1 MAKRPTPK
9 LNAGE
14 LWEYALSTLSRR
26 ALSTDELR
34 QRLARRAENTADIPD
49 ILHRLQDSRYLD
61 DSRFA
66 ESFAQSRLDSQ
77 GHGRQRVLRDLRTRR
92 VAPPVAEQVVKTIY
106 DGTDEVT
113 LIEEYLARKYRNRS
127 LPALLQDPLQLAS
140 AYRKL
145 RYAGFSSSTSIRVLK
160 RYSAQADELE
170 SCEEGEEA

>member
-1 MAKRPTPK
+1 MARRPTPK
-9 LNAGE
+9 LNAAE

-26 ALSTDELR
+26 AVSTAELR
-34 QRLARRAENTADIPD
+34 QRLAKRAENSADIPD

-66 ESFAQSRLDSQ
+66 EAFAQSRLDSQ

-92 VAPPVAEQVVKTIY
+92 VAAPLAEQVVKTVY
-106 DGTDEVT
+106 DGTDEVG
-113 LIEEYLARKYRNRS
+113 LIEDYLARKYRNRS

-145 RYAGFSSSTSIRVLK
+145 RYAGFSSSQSIRVLK

-170 SCEEGEEA
+170 SCEDSEET